1 MAKKIYPN
9 WTIEEFVK
17 SGRRLEHVSTG
28 LWSCAATAI
37 GEDNPWF
44 CPAMFEQMCVMDDD
58 LERLFKTYNGTDR
71 QKERI
76 QKHIK
81 EVILRK
87 YLQLVATKCYKLIPQ
102 MIDYFEV
109 LYNTGE
115 WKSDKE
121 KFKTESYAG
130 IEPSSVRTDKFIV

>member
-17 SGRRLEHVSTG
+17 SSRRLEHISTG
-28 LWSCAATAI
+28 LWSCSAAAL

-44 CPAMFEQMCVMDDD
+44 CPAMFEQMCVLDDD

-81 EVILRK
+81 EVILRQ
-87 YLQLVATKCYKLIPQ
+87 YLQLVAAKFCKLIPQ

-121 KFKTESYAG
+121 KFKQ
-130 IEPSSVRTDKFIV
+130 EPFEGKEPTSVKTDRFVI